1 MERVVCLIIGYLCGL
16 VQTGYFIGKMK
27 GIDIREHG
35 SKNAGTTNV
44 LRTMGVGYGVVVL
57 LGDAAKC
64 LFAVL
69 FCYLLF
75 GESCKDWIKL
85 LQLYAGAGAVLG
97 HNYPFYMNFKGG
109 KGIAATAGI
118 MISFGPLLTLL
129 GAITFFSTF
138 FLTHYVSLGSM
149 LVYVGLMIEVVVLG
163 ERGFFGFPPEI
174 ARPMLNEFYIVVFLL
189 AVMAFVRHKENI
201 GRLLHGNERKTYLKK
216 KPGIDLSKPLWEG
229 SEEKSKMNNRR

>member
-1 MERVVCLIIGYLCGL
+1 MERVACLMIGYMCGL
-16 VQTGYFIGKMK
+16 IQTGYIVGKMK

-44 LRTMGVGYGVVVL
+44 LRTMGAKYGAMVL
-57 LGDAAKC
+57 LGDAVKC
-64 LFAVL
+64 LLAVL
-69 FCYLLF
+69 ICYFLF

-85 LQLYAGAGAVLG
+85 LHLYAGAGAVLG
-97 HNYPFYMNFKGG
+97 HNYPFYMHFKGG

-118 MISFGPLLTLL
+118 VISFGPLLTLL
-129 GAITFFSTF
+129 GVITFFGTF

-189 AVMAFVRHKENI
+189 GVMAFVRHKENI
-201 GRLLHGNERKTYLKK
+201 KRLINGNERKTYLKK
-216 KPGIDLSKPLWEG
+216 KPEIDLTKTTSK
-229 SEEKSKMNNRR
+229 SSAEKSQNE

>member
-1 MERVVCLIIGYLCGL
+1 MERVACLIIGYLCGL
-16 VQTGYFIGKMK
+16 VQTGYIVGKMK

-44 LRTMGVGYGVVVL
+44 LRTMGAKYGAIVL
-57 LGDAAKC
+57 LGDAVKC
-64 LFAVL
+64 LLAVL
-69 FCYLLF
+69 ICYLLF
-75 GESCKDWIKL
+75 QESCKDWIKL

-97 HNYPFYMNFKGG
+97 HNYPFYMHFKGG

-118 MISFGPLLTLL
+118 VISFGPFLTLL
-129 GAITFFSTF
+129 GVITFFGTF

-189 AVMAFVRHKENI
+189 AVMAFIRHKENI
-201 GRLLHGNERKTYLKK
+201 KRLLHGSERKTYLKK
-216 KPGIDLSKPLWEG
+216 KPEIDLTKPA
-229 SEEKSKMNNRR
+229 SEWSAEESRNE

>member
-1 MERVVCLIIGYLCGL
+1 MERIVCLIIGYICGL
-16 VQTGYFIGKMK
+16 IQTGYIVGKMK

-44 LRTMGVGYGVVVL
+44 LRTMGAKYGAIVL

-64 LFAVL
+64 LLAVL
-69 FCYLLF
+69 ICYLMF
-75 GESCKDWIKL
+75 GESCKEWIKL

-97 HNYPFYMNFKGG
+97 HNYPFYMNFRGG

-118 MISFGPLLTLL
+118 VISFGPFLTLL
-129 GAITFFSTF
+129 GVITFFGTF

-174 ARPMLNEFYIVVFLL
+174 ARPLLNEFYIVVLFL

-201 GRLLHGNERKTYLKK
+201 KRLLNGDERKTYIKK
-216 KPGIDLSKPLWEG
+216 KPEIDLKKPASQQV
-229 SEEKSKMNNRR
+229 SEERQKEV